1 MSQILKVFLENKTAI
16 KRYLGRFSL
25 RTEDVEDLAQ
35 ETFIRAFAAESTQK
49 IRFPKALLFRIARNL
64 ALNEKAKIS
73 NATTDSLE
81 DLAETSVIADVSQI
95 AADDEM
101 CARQEVRLLAQ
112 AVANLPPQ
120 CSRVFLLRKVNGLS
134 YKQIASRLNISVST
148 VEKHVALG
156 MLRCSDYLRQKGY
169 EVGGKA
175 VHAAAERKAVE
186 GKDRSVSEPQA
197 TLLLMK
203 HRDRAHDAR

>member
-1 MSQILKVFLENKTAI
+1 MMSRVLQVFLENKAAI

-25 RTEDVEDLAQ
+25 RTEDIEDLAQ

-64 ALNEKAKIS
+64 ALNEKAKMS
-73 NATTDSLE
+73 NATTESLE
-81 DLAETSVIADVSQI
+81 DLAETSVIVDVGQI
-95 AADDEM
+95 AADEELS
-101 CARQEVRLLAQ
+101 ARQEIRLLAQ

-134 YKQIASRLNISVST
+134 YRQIADRLNISVST

-169 EVGGKA
+169 EVGGKTA
-175 VHAAAERKAVE
+175 RSAAEKQ
-186 GKDRSVSEPQA
+186 GRSASERQA

-203 HRDRAHDAR
+203 NADRAHDAR